1 MPDPKSKN
9 QIHNLQ
15 QCRGF
20 AQVWLIVKGPVS
32 LARMETQYLVLKCG
46 KVPVKPKALFPK
58 HLSTYMYDMC
68 QKITAFG
75 RV

>member
-1 MPDPKSKN
+1 
-9 QIHNLQ
+9 
-15 QCRGF
+15 
-20 AQVWLIVKGPVS
+20 
-32 LARMETQYLVLKCG
+32 METQYLVLKCG